1 MERSRSAATAGR
13 LFYLKPGEQAMLRH
27 QSAFTSTH
35 IISGIPQQ
43 HTAKIVFQL
52 KCAAAFCYLWKS
64 TLLPFQLNQVNNIIR
79 PIVAADLNSIKNIL
93 DSSELFPFEL
103 LDDMIAPYFTEP
115 GSGEIWFTYAQ
126 ENIPVGLGYCVPEKL
141 TDGTYNLLA
150 IAVDKKQQGKGI
162 GSAMLAY
169 IENHLKE
176 QQKRILIVE
185 TSSDD
190 QFAQTRNFY
199 KKAGYTIAGTIK
211 DFWKEGDDKVIFLK
225 KL

>member
-1 MERSRSAATAGR
+1 
-13 LFYLKPGEQAMLRH
+13 
-27 QSAFTSTH
+27 
-35 IISGIPQQ
+35 
-43 HTAKIVFQL
+43 VD
-52 KCAAAFCYLWKS
+52 
-64 TLLPFQLNQVNNIIR
+64 NIIR

-93 DSSELFPFEL
+93 DSSELFPSEL
-103 LDDMIAPYFTEP
+103 LDDMIAPYLNES
-115 GSGEIWFTYAQ
+115 GSGEIWFTYIHG
-126 ENIPVGLGYCVPEKL
+126 NVPVGLGYCVPEQL

-150 IAVDKKQQGKGI
+150 IAVDKKLQGKGI

-169 IENHLKE
+169 LEHHLKE

-185 TSSDD
+185 TSSEE

-199 KKAGYTIAGTIK
+199 AKAGYIIAGTIK